1 MISECRDRRI
11 AAGEKVGPLDPAVQ
25 QAIAED
31 HKREQM
37 QAVAEPQADAQC
49 RYETTASMTNF
60 RGGILMDI
68 ATRNNLYN
76 LCMQAKGY

>member
-1 MISECRDRRI
+1 MAM
-11 AAGEKVGPLDPAVQ
+11 AATQDSTF
-25 QAIAED
+25 D
-31 HKREQM
+31 WRELGAQVN
-37 QAVAEPQADAQC
+37 AVAEPQAEAQC